1 VAKHDDDEND
11 ARIDREAILAR
22 RRRFIAAT
30 LTGLTTST
38 LATACPCLKM
48 APSHPPPPDS
58 EGEDGD
64 AAEDASPQDGEIP
77 EAVENDDEPEGD
89 PLVIAEDGD

>member
-48 APSHPPPPDS
+48 APSHPPPPDRAEAG

-77 EAVENDDEPEGD
+77 EAVDDD
-89 PLVIAEDGD
+89 PLVIAEDGE